1 MKLTKK
7 QQQQQQQQQQKE
19 LINENKPD
27 PRIGLGVWFEQEMY

>member
-7 QQQQQQQQQQKE
+7 KKKKKKKE

-27 PRIGLGVWFEQEMY
+27 PRIGLGV

>member
-7 QQQQQQQQQQKE
+7 KKKKNE

-27 PRIGLGVWFEQEMY
+27 PRIGLGVWFEHEMY

>member
-7 QQQQQQQQQQKE
+7 KKKKKKKKE

-27 PRIGLGVWFEQEMY
+27 PRIGLGV

>member
-7 QQQQQQQQQQKE
+7 KKKKKKE

-27 PRIGLGVWFEQEMY
+27 PRIGLGVWFEHEMY

>member
-7 QQQQQQQQQQKE
+7 KKKKKKNE

-27 PRIGLGVWFEQEMY
+27 PRIGLGVWFEHEMY

>member
-7 QQQQQQQQQQKE
+7 KKKGGG

-27 PRIGLGVWFEQEMY
+27 PRIGLGVWFEHEMY

>member
-7 QQQQQQQQQQKE
+7 KKKKKKHE

-27 PRIGLGVWFEQEMY
+27 PRIGLGVWFDHEMY